1 MTVNNKAFIIT
12 RMSSVSTADL
22 DFLKAALGVASAI
35 GGGLWFLC
43 KNRIKAWWKRR
54 REYKKMV
61 RNIPYALQDLIGR
74 VEKVENTV
82 GDHGGTIGAIYAEMH
97 TNGGSSLRDA
107 INRMELEN
115 KYSFWHKP
123 FPAFNITH
131 DGRIYTVSQAF
142 MDLVKTTTD
151 LDLRGLGWR
160 QFAYRSEQGDM
171 FFKRWIEVASTQST
185 FAGLLE
191 IRSNDGDYRGEWLI
205 KIFPLGCH
213 AGDSIFSG
221 AFYPSDEVA
230 KKIATEHKWF
240 GQN

>member
-1 MTVNNKAFIIT
+1 MTVNEHDFIILV
-12 RMSSVSTADL
+12 MISVSTEEL
-22 DFLKAALGVASAI
+22 DFLEAAIGAASALGGVVWLLAK
-35 GGGLWFLC
+35 G
-43 KNRIKAWWKRR
+43 RIKAWWKKRK
-54 REYKKMV
+54 EYKRMF
-61 RNIPYALQDLIGR
+61 REMPYTLLSLLGR
-74 VEKVENTV
+74 METVESTV
-82 GDHGGTIGAIYAEMH
+82 GRQDVRIEAIHAEMH

-123 FPAFNITH
+123 YPAFNITH

-151 LDLRGLGWR
+151 LDLIGLGWR
-160 QFAYRSEQGDM
+160 QFAYRSDQGDL

-205 KIFPLGCH
+205 KIFPLGCL

-221 AFYPSDEVA
+221 SFYPSDEVA